1 MKLNSD
7 LEEQI
12 ARNLDN
18 PEKLESLYRENGRVF
33 KTVIE
38 KIYNQFPENILL
50 KAWYYRLFFHLSHPA
65 QKHTINVWRL
75 LVILLGVGL
84 LAQVPVIT
92 GLQADVFFAKNISL
106 LVFPFISICFFRNKQ
121 STGRWM
127 PYLLMVIFFMGAAL
141 MNVMPFNPKSSSFL
155 LSCLHLPVML
165 WVLTSVAYSGNTW
178 PRREDL
184 IDYMRFTGDWI
195 VMTAVLMIAGG
206 LFSGLTL
213 ALFNMVEMSIES
225 AFTSHFLF
233 WGIAAVPIVA
243 VWLIGIYPDLVSK
256 VSPIIAYVFGVLMAV
271 MLFFFSIALFL
282 NIGALYS
289 NREFLLVFDVLLLAV
304 MAILV
309 FSISDRGSLMMSRFR
324 VVLLVVLACLA
335 WVINLVALSAIIY
348 RIGEWGLTPNR
359 TAVLGANVLLMI
371 NLLFMIPKLW
381 KARENEF
388 YLGSAAQMA
397 ATFLPVYGA
406 WAFIVS
412 FVFPWLF
419 SFS

>member
-1 MKLNSD
+1 
-7 LEEQI
+7 
-12 ARNLDN
+12 
-18 PEKLESLYRENGRVF
+18 
-33 KTVIE
+33 
-38 KIYNQFPENILL
+38 
-50 KAWYYRLFFHLSHPA
+50 
-65 QKHTINVWRL
+65 
-75 LVILLGVGL
+75 
-84 LAQVPVIT
+84 
-92 GLQADVFFAKNISL
+92 
-106 LVFPFISICFFRNKQ
+106 
-121 STGRWM
+121 M

-271 MLFFFSIALFL
+271 MLFFFQLHYF
-282 NIGALYS
+282 
-289 NREFLLVFDVLLLAV
+289 
-304 MAILV
+304 
-309 FSISDRGSLMMSRFR
+309 
-324 VVLLVVLACLA
+324 
-335 WVINLVALSAIIY
+335 
-348 RIGEWGLTPNR
+348 
-359 TAVLGANVLLMI
+359 
-371 NLLFMIPKLW
+371 
-381 KARENEF
+381 
-388 YLGSAAQMA
+388 
-397 ATFLPVYGA
+397 
-406 WAFIVS
+406 
-412 FVFPWLF
+412 
-419 SFS
+419 